1 MSKFKRVT
9 HVLAAI
15 GLGIVGFIVSPAGQA
30 LIRQYPIISGVATG
44 VAALAAVYH
53 VPTPR

>member
-1 MSKFKRVT
+1 MSRFKKVT

-30 LIRQYPIISGVATG
+30 LIKQYPIVSGVAAG

-53 VPTPR
+53 VPIPQ